1 MILSVDVA
9 VVFVVVDFVVIGV
22 VGISVDISIVVV
34 YEKLES
40 FNLSNNKT

>member
-1 MILSVDVA
+1 MDSVA
-9 VVFVVVDFVVIGV
+9 VGI

-40 FNLSNNKT
+40 FNLSNNKTWGLISHAH